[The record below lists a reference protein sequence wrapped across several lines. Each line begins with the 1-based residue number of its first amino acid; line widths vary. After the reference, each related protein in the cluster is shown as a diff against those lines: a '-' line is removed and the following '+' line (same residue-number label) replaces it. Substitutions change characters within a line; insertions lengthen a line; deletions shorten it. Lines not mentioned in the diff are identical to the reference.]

1 MRMRKGSFRT
11 FSQFFLDVS
20 TFSAEVILRT
30 PQLLSDPPFSFAN
43 KEADLYRGSWV
54 SKTQP

>member
-1 MRMRKGSFRT
+1 MRKGSFRT

-20 TFSAEVILRT
+20 PFSAEVILWT